1 MACLISALLKL
12 FGTSGSSSFLLW
24 LLGKIFS

>member
-1 MACLISALLKL
+1 MACLTSLLMKILGPSA
-12 FGTSGSSSFLLW
+12 SSSFLLW